1 MTTPDLTAPDESG
14 LAVTQE
20 GALGLITL
28 ARPRV
33 LNVLNSEM
41 KERLAEAV
49 PGFARDPQIY
59 AVVIQSASEKAF
71 CAGGDVRES
80 VTVARTDMAAARAA
94 FKQEY
99 ELIWL
104 LECFSKPTVTLINGI
119 VMGSGV
125 GISAFATHRVAG
137 ERYRFA
143 MPETAIGLFPD
154 VGIASVLAR
163 MPYEIGIYLGLTGRT
178 VARADALQ
186 LGLVTHCIAES
197 QFADI
202 TAGLSEAWPVD
213 ALLDDRHQDPGP
225 GELEPVAEVIAHCFA
240 AATVEEII
248 GRLQAVTGTHR
259 DWAQGVVADLGK
271 RAPLSLKVTLRHIRE
286 AGQSDLRQTLIADY
300 RLACRFLEDADF
312 YEGVRAVLVD
322 KDNAPQWQPA
332 DLSQATDTL
341 VDRYFSDIGEGAL
354 ELPLR
359 SEMQA
364 ARV

>member
-1 MTTPDLTAPDESG
+1 MTTSDLTASDESG
-14 LAVTQE
+14 LAVSQD

-33 LNVLNSEM
+33 LNVLNTGM
-41 KERLAEAV
+41 KERLAEAI
-49 PGFARDPQIY
+49 PQFARDPQIY
-59 AVVIQSASEKAF
+59 AIVIQSASEKAF

-80 VTVARTDMAAARAA
+80 ATMARADMAAARAS

-104 LECFSKPTVTLINGI
+104 LECFSKPTVALINGI

-154 VGIASVLAR
+154 VGIANVLAR
-163 MPYEIGIYLGLTGRT
+163 LPYEIGTYLGLTGRT
-178 VARADALQ
+178 IARADALR
-186 LGLVTHCIAES
+186 LGLITHCIDEG
-197 QFADI
+197 QFAEI
-202 TAGLSEAWPVD
+202 KAGLSEAWPVD
-213 ALLDDRHQDPGP
+213 VLLDDRHQDPGP
-225 GELEPVAEVIAHCFA
+225 GELEAFAETIAHCFA

-248 GRLQAVTGTHR
+248 ARLQAVTGAQR

-286 AGQSDLRQTLIADY
+286 ARQADLRQTLSVDY
-300 RLACRFLEDADF
+300 RLACRFLEDTDF

-322 KDNAPQWQPA
+322 KDNAPRWQPA
-332 DLSQATDTL
+332 GLPETTEEMVS
-341 VDRYFSDIGEGAL
+341 RYFSETGKDVL